1 MASEY
6 QIAVIGGGA
15 AGLMAAARAALAA
28 RDSGLTVRVTVL
40 EKNTK
45 AGVKILMSGGTRCN
59 LTHDCGPEGIREAF
73 GRNGSFLRDAL
84 AALAPADVVALF
96 HQLGVAT
103 QVESTGK
110 VFPISNRAIDVR
122 DALLRY
128 AIEGGA
134 EVRLST
140 AVRGLVPLP
149 ATDTAAAATDLSM
162 QTESPRWQVMTD
174 QETLTVDRVIV
185 TVGGQSWP
193 GCGTTGDGYGWL
205 QQLGHRL
212 IDRRPA
218 LVPLVGG
225 TPWMHGISGVT
236 LDQVTASVWPVAAA
250 GKRPAKKPLLSRS
263 GGFLFTHFGFS
274 GPTAMD
280 VSGTIT
286 AHPWPETQLTLDL
299 IPDMP
304 ADGWNDWLNQQRQQ
318 NGRRTI
324 AAVLGQQLPKRLVE
338 AIVQQ
343 TATHECTIAELPKA
357 KAEQLGVMIK
367 RLPLPVHETRGY
379 AKAEVT
385 AGGVHL
391 KEVDPRTMESRLLP
405 GLYIAGEILDLD
417 GWIGGYNFQSAFST
431 GALAGTHAVRS
442 LATP

>member
-1 MASEY
+1 M
-6 QIAVIGGGA
+6 IAVIGGGA
-15 AGLMAAARAALAA
+15 AGLMAAARAAITA
-28 RDSGLTVRVTVL
+28 RELGGNKKNTRVVVL

-84 AALAPADVVALF
+84 AALPPAEVVALF
-96 HQLGVAT
+96 HHLGVPT

-110 VFPISNRAIDVR
+110 VFPVSNRAIDVR

-128 AIEGGA
+128 ATDAGV
-134 EVRLST
+134 EVRLAT
-140 AVRGLVPLP
+140 PVRGLQPVETASSPQWQVQ
-149 ATDTAAAATDLSM
+149 TDT
-162 QTESPRWQVMTD
+162 
-174 QETLTVDRVIV
+174 ETLVVDRVIL

-205 QQLGHRL
+205 ERLGHRL

-225 TPWMHGISGVT
+225 LPWMHEISGVT
-236 LDQVTASVWPVAAA
+236 LDQVTASVWPTAAA
-250 GKRPAKKPLLSRS
+250 GKRAAKKPLLSRS

-286 AHPWPETQLTLDL
+286 AHDWPETELTLDL
-299 IPDMP
+299 LPEMP
-304 ADGWNDWLNQQRQQ
+304 ADGWPQWLGQQRQQ

-324 AAVLGQQLPKRLVE
+324 AAVLSGRLPRRLVE

-343 TATHECTIAELPKA
+343 TDTAECTFAELPKG
-357 KAEQLGVMIK
+357 KAERLGVMLR
-367 RLPLPVHETRGY
+367 RLSLPVQATRGFD
-379 AKAEVT
+379 KAEVT

-391 KEVDPRTMESRLLP
+391 KEVDPRTMQSRRHE

-417 GWIGGYNFQSAFST
+417 GWIGGYNFQAAFST
-431 GALAGTHAVRS
+431 GALAGNHAARS
-442 LATP
+442 L